1 MPIQHCFQRFVYKW
15 VMENMNGVD
24 VQSKVVNVN
33 VKITLVRLDSLV
45 HSVVCLIQTVNTNPQ
60 IAIPSQKP

>member
-15 VMENMNGVD
+15 VLENMNVVD
-24 VQSKVVNVN
+24 VQSKVVNES
-33 VKITLVRLDSLV
+33 VKVTLVPLDTLV

-60 IAIPSQKP
+60 IANPSQKP